1 MQSAD
6 PNPDLVAAPAAA
18 PVTWDVHGHVQYHV
32 QHVHV
37 HVHVELYVRRLC
49 VLVLHT
55 LTVVYADVH
64 FVRTCTAAALACTKC
79 ATGLQLVCLWVDDA
93 EAKVL
98 PGQGLGEL
106 SVKPV
111 REPSVKPSKNS
122 LMVGNHQLDTPR
134 AYCGGET
141 ALATLYRIF

>member
-1 MQSAD
+1 MYMYMSSYMCGGCVCVCCIHSQSC
-6 PNPDLVAAPAAA
+6 
-18 PVTWDVHGHVQYHV
+18 TEMYI
-32 QHVHV
+32 
-37 HVHVELYVRRLC
+37 LYVHLRQP
-49 VLVLHT
+49 
-55 LTVVYADVH
+55 
-64 FVRTCTAAALACTKC
+64 LACTKC

-93 EAKVL
+93 EAKVM

-122 LMVGNHQLDTPR
+122 LMLGNHQLDTPR